1 MVNREISANDEQE
14 QDERILI
21 VVRMKDGVPEVMT
34 PLGNEAML
42 KLVVIDGND
51 KENTLTEDYLNQ
63 FNLTHVYEISND
75 NMRNEIE
82 E

>member
-42 KLVVIDGND
+42 KLVVIDDND

>member
-1 MVNREISANDEQE
+1 MVNREISANDEQK

-42 KLVVIDGND
+42 KLVVIDDND

>member
-21 VVRMKDGVPEVMT
+21 VVRMNDGVPEVMT

-42 KLVVIDGND
+42 ELVVIDDND

>member
-1 MVNREISANDEQE
+1 MVNREIPANDEQE

-42 KLVVIDGND
+42 KLVVIDDND
-51 KENTLTEDYLNQ
+51 EENALTEDYLNQ

>member
-1 MVNREISANDEQE
+1 MVNREISVNDEQE

-34 PLGNEAML
+34 PIGNEAML
-42 KLVVIDGND
+42 KLVVIDDND
-51 KENTLTEDYLNQ
+51 EENALTEDYLNQ
-63 FNLTHVYEISND
+63 FNLTHVYEISNSD
-75 NMRNEIE
+75 MRNEIE

>member
-1 MVNREISANDEQE
+1 MVNREISANDEQK

-42 KLVVIDGND
+42 KLVVIYDND

>member
-14 QDERILI
+14 QDECILI

-42 KLVVIDGND
+42 KLVVIDDND

>member
-42 KLVVIDGND
+42 ELVVIDDND